1 MSGRGLQRAA
11 AVAEA
16 AEAAGL
22 NSASPAV
29 LQCLTPSSPGSS
41 GNWTGG
47 GRQPCCMRGLEAR
60 WRRGPG
66 WLLLYLGT
74 QPGMGIPGGGGGGH
88 GGEEG
93 GDESQHLALRSKI
106 NFPWFLSVNAAKKAP
121 RSSDHCGSTLTAPPP
136 AFSFT
141 GRSSSK
147 STEGF

>member
-1 MSGRGLQRAA
+1 MEERPGLAA
-11 AVAEA
+11 PVPGDA
-16 AEAAGL
+16 ARYGD
-22 NSASPAV
+22 P
-29 LQCLTPSSPGSS
+29 
-41 GNWTGG
+41 W
-47 GRQPCCMRGLEAR
+47 
-60 WRRGPG
+60 G
-66 WLLLYLGT
+66 W
-74 QPGMGIPGGGGGGH
+74 GGGH